1 MLFRSLYFR
10 MEITIPFRPH
20 DAYDTICRY
29 PRICRVIDVAMVPVD
44 PRLAEAGT
52 WAAKYHLRHWDMR
65 HMIPMHQWNE
75 FDFTKKLLEEVPEA
89 MDIVE
94 TVEENGQVF
103 RF

>member
-1 MLFRSLYFR
+1 
-10 MEITIPFRPH
+10 
-20 DAYDTICRY
+20 
-29 PRICRVIDVAMVPVD
+29 
-44 PRLAEAGT
+44 
-52 WAAKYHLRHWDMR
+52 
-65 HMIPMHQWNE
+65 MIPMHQWNE